1 MPGAPNR
8 PPEIEGPPAPPP
20 PATSNE
26 AGRRVL
32 RRLAPFRVALRLD
45 LWKGAPSKEL
55 VDPLVR
61 AETRYEAGDFVNASS
76 DLDALAVRFAEP
88 RWPTLPEPFKL
99 LRVAI
104 PAPMPP
110 SWNPDNALAPAER
123 DVKLQ
128 RKDAEFQVELAK
140 ATAAWATAHSID
152 LPDAPGH
159 VDRARTA
166 LAASGPSDAF
176 WAEVEA
182 IWSSV
187 RERVP
192 MPSATGRPPA
202 TPTPTAP

>member
-8 PPEIEGPPAPPP
+8 PPEIDAPPAPPP
-20 PATSNE
+20 APTSGE

-61 AETRYEAGDFVNASS
+61 AEAAYARGDFVNASG

-110 SWNPDNALAPAER
+110 SWNPDNALPPAEK
-123 DVKLQ
+123 DAKLL

-152 LPDAPGH
+152 LPEAAAR
-159 VDRARTA
+159 VDRARAA
-166 LAASGPSDAF
+166 LTASGPSDAF
-176 WAEVEA
+176 WGEIEP
-182 IWSSV
+182 IWESV

-192 MPSATGRPPA
+192 MPSASGRPAAAPPA
-202 TPTPTAP
+202 P